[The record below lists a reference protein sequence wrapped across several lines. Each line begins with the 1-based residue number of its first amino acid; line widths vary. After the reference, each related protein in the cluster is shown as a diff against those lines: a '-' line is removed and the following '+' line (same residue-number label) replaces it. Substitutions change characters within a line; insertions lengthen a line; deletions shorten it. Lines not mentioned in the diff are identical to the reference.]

1 MKQYETAMQYEGFI
15 DGLQMDKNFD
25 VMSQQHAR
33 ITQIR
38 IKKKMRMEF
47 LLPLLRMKQ
56 NEH

>member
-1 MKQYETAMQYEGFI
+1 MKQSETAMQYEGFI

-33 ITQIR
+33 ITRIR

-47 LLPLLRMKQ
+47 LLPLLKMKQ

>member
-47 LLPLLRMKQ
+47 LLPLLKMKQ